1 MKSEVATRPARV
13 FRNGNSVA
21 VRLPKGWAK
30 PGMLMQASRN
40 GRSITLKSK
49 IEKPKTLGEVLKE
62 IWAAGPD
69 PGPFVRQQPPLQ
81 VREFMKDE

>member
-13 FRNGNSVA
+13 FKNGNSVA

-30 PGMLMQASRN
+30 AGTLMQVSRN
-40 GRSITLKSK
+40 GHHITLKAGK
-49 IEKPKTLGEVLKE
+49 QKPKTLLEVLKQ

-69 PGPFVRQQPPLQ
+69 PGPFVREKVSFPE
-81 VREFMKDE
+81 RDFMKD